1 MSYLNEGIDA
11 KAEVLSGDVA
21 DSLVYWCKEN
31 GAPIIPTASSAFV
44 TILDSAGATKVAR
57 VAATISGSKLVH
69 SQTWPTNSYPLAEDY
84 IAVWEFA
91 SGGVS
96 YADRTTFDIVRTKLP
111 VLIDTSDLEELYPNL
126 TKHLVSIG
134 ETDAAKFVRRAWSFM
149 LDRIRA
155 GGSRPSLILDRARL
169 VNPGIQLAA
178 CLTMDALCRQPGDVF
193 DLRARRHEKNF
204 EALFQG
210 LGSLT
215 YDKDEDGTADAEPR
229 RVNRQRAWV

>member
-1 MSYLNEGIDA
+1 MSYLNEGIDS

-21 DSLVYWCKEN
+21 DSLVYWCKQD
-31 GAPIIPTASSAFV
+31 GAPIVPTPSSAFV
-44 TILDSAGATKVAR
+44 TVLDGANAVKVAR
-57 VAATISGSKLVH
+57 TLATIVGSKLVL
-69 SQTWPTNSYPLAEDY
+69 SQTWPTATFPLAEDY

-96 YADRTTFDIVRTKLP
+96 YADRTSFDVVRTKLP

-126 TKHLVSIG
+126 AKHLVSIS
-134 ETDAAKFVRRAWSFM
+134 ETDASKFIRRAWSFM
-149 LDRIRA
+149 LDRVRA
-155 GGSRPSLILDRARL
+155 GGSRPSLIIDRARL

-210 LGSLT
+210 LGSLS
-215 YDKDEDGTADAEPR
+215 YDKDEDGVADAEPR
-229 RVNRQRAWV
+229 RVNRTRGWV